1 MSMACMTRTAASLEN
16 PLDELLEKGVK
27 RWLSF

>member
-1 MSMACMTRTAASLEN
+1 MAYMARTATSPEH

-27 RWLSF
+27 RGLGF